1 MLQQNTWEI
10 LPSDEILSKS
20 PQFGGEQKITFEG
33 ILLPSSPLLKIK
45 PNTNI

>member
-1 MLQQNTWEI
+1 MKSSPL
-10 LPSDEILSKS
+10 LSKS
-20 PQFGGEQKITFEG
+20 PQFGGEQKITFGG

>member
-1 MLQQNTWEI
+1 MKSSPL
-10 LPSDEILSKS
+10 LSKS